1 MRWTRNKLLAIYGG
15 IRCFVSDR
23 SFIGNE
29 DIEIAPSKY
38 LAIFRE
44 LGQITFEL
52 SIEENQKL
60 VQAAHQF
67 KEIEKQP
74 SSFDRNK
81 WVKENID
88 PTPEGTVLAVFS
100 FMIVVWGPTTII
112 ENTSSREDGYRN
124 VLFLNKGF
132 AQ

>member
-1 MRWTRNKLLAIYGG
+1 M
-15 IRCFVSDR
+15 SDR